1 MRRYLAVA
9 VVVLIGAL
17 VVLAMVGRR
26 VTLVADGPVELVAAD
41 GSGTSPGVLAAG
53 TRAIVIAC
61 EDRKSD
67 IVPKIRLADG
77 RAAYVGRGQYHLL
90 REPIWIFTSGPIL
103 IQCP

>member
-1 MRRYLAVA
+1 MRRYAAVA
-9 VVVLIGAL
+9 VVLLIGVL

-26 VTLVADGPVELVAAD
+26 ITLIADGPVELVALNNQ
-41 GSGTSPGVLAAG
+41 GTSPGVLSPG
-53 TRAIVIAC
+53 TRAIVVAC

-77 RAAYVGRGQYHLL
+77 REAYVGRGQYHLL
-90 REPIWIFTSGPIL
+90 REPIWVFTSGPIL